1 MTNPYPSPR
10 SVLVMDNAQIHHAEA
25 IKDLVHGMVGIY
37 CLSINYSSTLG
48 WCIKYL
54 LPYSPDYN
62 LIEQAFSVIKV
73 HLCWNGISF
82 LEPDALYFEMYQVCD
97 CITPEMMWFFFFA
110 HSGYMVWQTRGKS
123 VQYRQL
129 CIWALQ
135 FEEYCTIWTIKATE

>member
-10 SVLVMDNAQIHHAEA
+10 SVLVMYNAQIHHAEA

-37 CLSINYSSTLG
+37 CLSIHYSSTLG
-48 WCIKYL
+48 CCIKYL

-62 LIEQAFSVIKV
+62 LIEQAFSVTKYIFAKMV
-73 HLCWNGISF
+73 SAF
-82 LEPDALYFEMYQVCD
+82 LSQMH
-97 CITPEMMWFFFFA
+97 CILRCTKCVIASPLKWCGSFFA

>member
-37 CLSINYSSTLG
+37 CLSIHYSSTLG
-48 WCIKYL
+48 CCIKYL

-73 HLCWNGISF
+73 HLCQNGISF
-82 LEPDALYFEMYQVCD
+82 FESDALYFEMYQVCD
-97 CITPEMMWFFFFA
+97 CITPEMMWFFFCTLRLY
-110 HSGYMVWQTRGKS
+110 GMTNKS
-123 VQYRQL
+123 
-129 CIWALQ
+129 
-135 FEEYCTIWTIKATE
+135 